1 MVVSVYPNTRSMT
14 TRFQHYWQPVQES
27 LWFVPDLM
35 VLSSFGLAYGL
46 VAFDV
51 HTNWQGQKQFPLLFG
66 SGADGA
72 RGMLSAIS
80 GSMLMVAALAF
91 SLTLTLAT
99 INAKGNH
106 VVLLRLLQTLA
117 VAADAAYSP
126 DRKPVLGAQVRLL
139 MDYAN
144 QTLTTEYEKQQV
156 RDLYDQLMTKTNV
169 LR

>member
-1 MVVSVYPNTRSMT
+1 MT
-14 TRFQHYWQPVQES
+14 TRFQHYWQSVQES
-27 LWFVPDLM
+27 LWFVPGLM
-35 VLSSFGLAYGL
+35 VLSSLGLAYGL

-72 RGMLSAIS
+72 RDMLSAIS

-91 SLTLTLAT
+91 FLTLAT

-106 VVLLRLLQTLA
+106 AVLQRLLQALA

-139 MDYAN
+139 MDYAT
-144 QTLTTEYEKQQV
+144 QTLSTEYEKQQV

>member
-91 SLTLTLAT
+91 SLTQAT
-99 INAKGNH
+99 INAKDNH
-106 VVLLRLLQTLA
+106 AVLPRLLQALA